1 MWAIVIPIAFLLIA
15 SGCILFYW
23 NLFSPGTNPRWFLL
37 AFCILALIGMTC
49 FTVCDWPKTETEPAA
64 FLDRRDA
71 FAENAKELIPALDH
85 LPAEA
90 KLTDYRH
97 HRHSED
103 LLVTVEYGEQE
114 YRKTLRWETER
125 YELDLTGDTDAIF
138 SYRGKRFATAKN
150 VPAGYVFV
158 VIFDEES
165 FQFSY
170 LLYDEQAIFNMD
182 FSEYKMELYDRLAN

>member
-1 MWAIVIPIAFLLIA
+1 MKKVLQSLLLIATLGVTLWLENVISYFFAGSVWAIVIPIAFLVIA

-23 NLFSPGTNPRWFLL
+23 NLFSPGT
-37 AFCILALIGMTC
+37 
-49 FTVCDWPKTETEPAA
+49 
-64 FLDRRDA
+64 
-71 FAENAKELIPALDH
+71 
-85 LPAEA
+85 
-90 KLTDYRH
+90 
-97 HRHSED
+97 
-103 LLVTVEYGEQE
+103 
-114 YRKTLRWETER
+114 LRWATER

-138 SYRGKRFATAKN
+138 SYRGKRFATANN